1 MFVGGWGA
9 GPAGA
14 AAAGVAEG
22 GVGGGAGEVVEV
34 DGGGEHHR
42 ALPLHGGQHVR
53 LPREPGA
60 QLGAAPVLLLA
71 AVAAA
76 VLVRVGRL
84 QQPDVLPTKAQ
95 IFLSNGNHFLKSI
108 IKYFQRL

>member
-1 MFVGGWGA
+1 MFSPYLKHISSFVGPNRGA
-9 GPAGA
+9 TARTGLVAAIPAD
-14 AAAGVAEG
+14 G
-22 GVGGGAGEVVEV
+22 GVCGRAGEVVEV

-53 LPREPGA
+53 LPREPGP

-84 QQPDVLPTKAQ
+84 Q
-95 IFLSNGNHFLKSI
+95 
-108 IKYFQRL
+108 

>member
-1 MFVGGWGA
+1 MKNICSHDKKYLANLEHVVVFVGGWGA

-84 QQPDVLPTKAQ
+84 
-95 IFLSNGNHFLKSI
+95 
-108 IKYFQRL
+108 